1 MIQFD
6 SYVSNGLKFH
16 QLGMLN
22 TELHTMDVMNT
33 SLPQD
38 EIRQCFEGFQLA
50 EAIFGT
56 MGTRVYLMD
65 HKLPKLGDDLKPC
78 GKPMGTFVRMMIQSA
93 QFDASIFWQ
102 SNFGSDF
109 NGWSLSNVTAHILLD
124 YLEPESNTNRFQQKE
139 ALAVRMISEGDVHS
153 TEVRQVEFVAVPLG
167 RWRWRML
174 RRKMCNKML

>member
-38 EIRQCFEGFQLA
+38 EIRQCFEGFELA

-56 MGTRVYLMD
+56 MGTRLFDGPPYSPKCGGMIWNHAENPWVLLWWWWSSQ
-65 HKLPKLGDDLKPC
+65 LPL
-78 GKPMGTFVRMMIQSA
+78 
-93 QFDASIFWQ
+93 DASIYWQ
-102 SNFGSDF
+102 
-109 NGWSLSNVTAHILLD
+109 
-124 YLEPESNTNRFQQKE
+124 Q
-139 ALAVRMISEGDVHS
+139 ISEVIDGVGAS
-153 TEVRQVEFVAVPLG
+153 KRNNTSFARLLG
-167 RWRWRML
+167 TRGAFGGKDKQRSGNELLRWFQLGWVIWSY
-174 RRKMCNKML
+174 